1 MTTLGSQCQHVDND
15 NDNGGQPMPHAD
27 GNDNGQHCADD
38 VDDDGRPIP
47 HADNNNDDRQARPAL
62 APAPVIST
70 RGTPPPSCL
79 HHCQSSPNRLHQC
92 QLSPSVCTIPSCQH
106 QHSQRQRQRHRDWS
120 HEKYN
125 TQRAMPLDR
134 FLFVS
139 CVIVAKDAR
148 TALPSRTL
156 LLLLPVVSS
165 LFTRSLGNPS
175 TGSPLALSSY
185 GRSSTTLYSRWQ
197 RISVP
202 LGLLSARRRSLRN
215 STRTSQSL
223 GSGGRKIGLPRLT

>member
-1 MTTLGSQCQHVDND
+1 MAGSQCH
-15 NDNGGQPMPHAD
+15 MRTATTT
-27 GNDNGQHCADD
+27 GNTDD

-47 HADNNNDDRQARPAL
+47 HADDDDRQARPAL
-62 APAPVIST
+62 APAPDIST